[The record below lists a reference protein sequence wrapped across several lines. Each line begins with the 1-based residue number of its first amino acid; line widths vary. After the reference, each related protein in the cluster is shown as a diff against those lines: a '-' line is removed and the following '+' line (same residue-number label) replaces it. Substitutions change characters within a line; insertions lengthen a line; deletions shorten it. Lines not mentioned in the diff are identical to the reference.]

1 MWEKLSDY
9 FLDISKYLITATF
22 ITTFVGDMGEELH
35 WLIYLVSFI
44 LAAGLFGFA
53 LYFDKKVRKKKKQ
66 SVKNIIS
73 LIIKIGGCKYEHF
86 NFFRHVCRFL
96 WCYYCYTFV
105 SLGTEMDE

>member
-53 LYFDKKVRKKKKQ
+53 LYFDKKEDV
-66 SVKNIIS
+66 SMNT
-73 LIIKIGGCKYEHF
+73 LIFLGMF
-86 NFFRHVCRFL
+86 AVFFGVTIAIL
-96 WCYYCYTFV
+96 LSPWGQKWMNEY
-105 SLGTEMDE
+105 

>member
-53 LYFDKKVRKKKKQ
+53 LYFDKKGKKEKQ

-86 NFFRHVCRFL
+86 NIFRHVCRFL

>member
-22 ITTFVGDMGEELH
+22 ITTFVGDMGEGLH

-53 LYFDKKVRKKKKQ
+53 LYFDKKGKKEKEAKRKKYNKFNN
-66 SVKNIIS
+66 KN
-73 LIIKIGGCKYEHF
+73 
-86 NFFRHVCRFL
+86 RR
-96 WCYYCYTFV
+96 
-105 SLGTEMDE
+105 M

>member
-53 LYFDKKVRKKKKQ
+53 LYFDKKGKKEKEAKRKKYNK
-66 SVKNIIS
+66 
-73 LIIKIGGCKYEHF
+73 F
-86 NFFRHVCRFL
+86 NHCCPV
-96 WCYYCYTFV
+96 
-105 SLGTEMDE
+105 

>member
-44 LAAGLFGFA
+44 FCVTAFFGLPAPGLAPPLAILPPF
-53 LYFDKKVRKKKKQ
+53 
-66 SVKNIIS
+66 
-73 LIIKIGGCKYEHF
+73 
-86 NFFRHVCRFL
+86 
-96 WCYYCYTFV
+96 
-105 SLGTEMDE
+105 